1 MTTIIM
7 ITNKE
12 VFDKGDVL
20 EHYPCDVD
28 ENKEIQPNGSIE
40 NIVLYNGKKYYIV
53 TDWEN
58 NVRWGNEVAQ
68 EVNGD

>member
-1 MTTIIM
+1 MA
-7 ITNKE
+7 TNKE
-12 VFDKGDVL
+12 VFDNGDVL

-40 NIVLYNGKKYYIV
+40 NVVLYNGKKYYII

-58 NVRWGNEVAQ
+58 NVRWENEIAQ

>member
-1 MTTIIM
+1 MA
-7 ITNKE
+7 TNKE
-12 VFDKGDVL
+12 VFDNGDVL

-40 NIVLYNGKKYYIV
+40 NVVLYKGKKYYII

-58 NVRWGNEVAQ
+58 NVRWENEIAQ

>member
-1 MTTIIM
+1 MA
-7 ITNKE
+7 TNKE
-12 VFDKGDVL
+12 VFDNGDVL

-40 NIVLYNGKKYYIV
+40 NVVLYNGKKYYII

-58 NVRWGNEVAQ
+58 NVRWENETAQ